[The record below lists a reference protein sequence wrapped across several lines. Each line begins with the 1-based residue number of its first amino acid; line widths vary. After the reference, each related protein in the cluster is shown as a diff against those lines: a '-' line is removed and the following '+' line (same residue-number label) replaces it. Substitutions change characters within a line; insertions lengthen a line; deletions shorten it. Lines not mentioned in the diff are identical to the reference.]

1 MTRSVFT
8 KVFMNYIALG
18 FACFFLIVSGGSYL
32 IELRLEERTVQ
43 ELQKEVSHIAKHE
56 AFDSVVSAENMKE
69 LERPLNEIADFQ
81 SARIWIASSDGKILF
96 DTKNRKQLPNPSEVL
111 DTASRLSKEGA
122 YEIGTFHNFFSV
134 KHLTV
139 VASIIRDTGIK
150 GYVFLHYPMQLIYN
164 DRSTFQEV
172 LVFMFLLLYGGAA
185 MFLILLYRSRI
196 HKPLQQIVNG
206 ASEFGSGNLSYK
218 IPIKTDDEMGY
229 LANSLNYMADK
240 LNRNGEYQRRFISNV
255 SHDFRSP
262 LTSIKG
268 YVQAMLDGTIP
279 SELQEKYLKII
290 AYESERLEKLTRS
303 LLALNDLDIKK
314 RLMHMHRFDINE
326 TLRTTAATFE
336 GSCGQRN
343 IQLVLYL
350 TGKELFVLA
359 DMEQIQQVIY
369 NLLDNALKF
378 SNNNSSIILET
389 TEKNG
394 KVFVSVKDHGVGIPK
409 EKLSKIWER
418 FYKLDSSRG
427 KDRLGTGLGLSI
439 VKEIIN
445 AHGQNINVISTV
457 GVGTEFI
464 FTLEKAK

>member
-8 KVFMNYIALG
+8 KFFICYIALG
-18 FACFFLIVSGGSYL
+18 FICFFLTTAGGSYL
-32 IELRLEERTVQ
+32 IERRLEKQ
-43 ELQKEVSHIAKHE
+43 ANQKLHSEARHISLNT
-56 AFDSVVSAENMKE
+56 AFDSIVSEENAKSMEQSLEHIAAFQNYQIWITSADGEIFLDTGNRKE
-69 LERPLNEIADFQ
+69 FPDEDDVQ
-81 SARIWIASSDGKILF
+81 SAAI
-96 DTKNRKQLPNPSEVL
+96 
-111 DTASRLSKEGA
+111 RLSRQGT
-122 YEIGTFHNFFSV
+122 YEIGKFYGCFSTEQ
-134 KHLTV
+134 LTIV
-139 VASIIRDTGIK
+139 TPIVRGDHTN
-150 GYVFLHYPMQLIYN
+150 GYVFFHYPMQNIYR
-164 DRSTFQEV
+164 DRSAFQEV
-172 LVFMFLLLYGGAA
+172 LIFMFLVLYGAA
-185 MFLILLYRSRI
+185 ILLFLVYRSRI
-196 HKPLQQIVNG
+196 HKPLQQIVKG
-206 ASEFGSGNLSYK
+206 ASEFGNGNLSYT

-279 SELQEKYLKII
+279 PELQEKYLRII

-314 RLMHMHRFDINE
+314 RLMHMRRFDINE

-336 GSCGQRN
+336 GICSERS
-343 IQLVLYL
+343 IQLTLYL
-350 TGKELFVLA
+350 AGKELYVRA
-359 DMEQIQQVIY
+359 DMEQIQQVVY

-378 SNNNSSIILET
+378 SSNNSCIILET
-389 TEKNG
+389 SEKNG
-394 KVFVSVKDHGVGIPK
+394 KVFVSIKDHGSGIPK

-427 KDRLGTGLGLSI
+427 KDRFGTGLGLSI

-445 AHGQNINVISTV
+445 AHGQNINVISTE

>member
-8 KVFMNYIALG
+8 KVFMYYIALG
-18 FACFFLIVSGGSYL
+18 FVCFFLIVSGGSYL
-32 IELRLEERTVQ
+32 VELRLEEHTVQ
-43 ELQKEVSHIAKHE
+43 ELRKEVSHIAEHE
-56 AFDSVVSAENMKE
+56 AFDWIVSLENME
-69 LERPLNEIADFQ
+69 GLERPLKEIADFQ
-81 SARIWIASSDGKILF
+81 DASIWITSSDGTILF
-96 DTKNRKQLPNPSEVL
+96 DTGNREQLPDPSDVL
-111 DTASRLSKEGA
+111 DAASRLSPEGA
-122 YEIGTFHNFFSV
+122 YEIGTFHNFFSA

-139 VASIIRDTGIK
+139 AAPIIRGTGTR
-150 GYVFLHYPMQLIYN
+150 GYVLLHSPMQLIYN

-172 LVFMFLLLYGGAA
+172 LVFMFLLLYGAA
-185 MFLILLYRSRI
+185 MLLILLYRSRI

-206 ASEFGSGNLSYK
+206 ASEFGNGNLSYK

-279 SELQEKYLKII
+279 PELQEKYLKII

-314 RLMHMHRFDINE
+314 RLMHVHRFDINE

-336 GSCGQRN
+336 GSCTKRN

-350 TGKELFVLA
+350 TGKELFVRA

-394 KVFVSVKDHGVGIPK
+394 KVFVSVKDHGSGIPK
-409 EKLSKIWER
+409 EKISKIWER
-418 FYKLDSSRG
+418 FYKLDTSRG

-445 AHGQNINVISTV
+445 AHGQNINVISTE

>member
-8 KVFMNYIALG
+8 KVFMYYIALG
-18 FACFFLIVSGGSYL
+18 FVCFFLIVSGGSYL
-32 IELRLEERTVQ
+32 MELRLEEHTVQ
-43 ELQKEVSHIAKHE
+43 ELQKEVTHIANHE
-56 AFDSVVSAENMKE
+56 SFDNSVSSDTMKYFG
-69 LERPLNEIADFQ
+69 RPLKEIADFQ
-81 SARIWIASSDGKILF
+81 NVSIWITSSDGKILF
-96 DTKNRKQLPNPSEVL
+96 DTANRKELPEPSEVL
-111 DTASRLSKEGA
+111 NTASRLSQEGA
-122 YEIGTFHNFFSV
+122 YEIGTLHDCFSA

-139 VASIIRDTGIK
+139 VSAIIRGTDTN
-150 GYVFLHYPMQLIYN
+150 GYVFLHYPMQLIYKN
-164 DRSTFQEV
+164 RSTFQEV
-172 LVFMFLLLYGGAA
+172 LVFMFLLLYGAA
-185 MFLILLYRSRI
+185 MLLILLYRSRI

-206 ASEFGSGNLSYK
+206 ASEFGNGNLSYK

-279 SELQEKYLKII
+279 PELQEKYLKII

-314 RLMHMHRFDINE
+314 RLMHVHRFDINE

-336 GSCGQRN
+336 GSCTKRN

-350 TGKELFVLA
+350 TGKELFVRA

-369 NLLDNALKF
+369 NLIDNALKF

-394 KVFVSVKDHGVGIPK
+394 KVFVSVKDHGSGIPK
-409 EKLSKIWER
+409 EKISRIWER
-418 FYKLDSSRG
+418 FYKLDTSRG

-445 AHGQNINVISTV
+445 AHGQNINVISTE

>member
-8 KVFMNYIALG
+8 KVFMYYIALG
-18 FACFFLIVSGGSYL
+18 FICFFLIVSGGSYL
-32 IELRLEERTVQ
+32 VELRLEERTVQ

-56 AFDSVVSAENMKE
+56 AFDLVVSPENME
-69 LERPLNEIADFQ
+69 ILERPLKEIADFQ
-81 SARIWIASSDGKILF
+81 DASIWIASSDGKILF
-96 DTKNRKQLPNPSEVL
+96 DTKNREQLPDSSEVL
-111 DTASRLSKEGA
+111 DTASRLSREGA
-122 YEIGTFHNFFSV
+122 YEIGTFHKFFSA

-139 VASIIRDTGIK
+139 VAPIIRGTGTK
-150 GYVFLHYPMQLIYN
+150 GYIFLHYPMQNIYR

-172 LVFMFLLLYGGAA
+172 LVFMFLLLYGAA
-185 MFLILLYRSRI
+185 LLLIFLYRSRI
-196 HKPLQQIVNG
+196 HNPLQQIVNG
-206 ASEFGSGNLSYK
+206 ASEFGNGNLSYK

-279 SELQEKYLKII
+279 PELQEKYLKII
-290 AYESERLEKLTRS
+290 AYESERLEKLTQS

-314 RLMHMHRFDINE
+314 RLMHMRRFDINE

-336 GSCGQRN
+336 GSCEKHN

-350 TGKELFVLA
+350 TGNELFVQA

-378 SNNNSSIILET
+378 SNDNSSIILET

-394 KVFVSVKDHGVGIPK
+394 KVFVSIKDHGSGIPK
-409 EKLSKIWER
+409 EKIPKIWER
-418 FYKLDSSRG
+418 FYKLDTSRG

-445 AHGQNINVISTV
+445 AHGQNINVISTE